1 MKRNLWHQ
9 RLLLSSL
16 LFPLVLNAPLS
27 QVAAQEPVT
36 DPVIETTVNQLEE
49 TVTPSETP
57 SSEGS
62 QAEDQPLAPFTKADY
77 ETSSATQ
84 MAQAI
89 RQGRVT
95 SEQLVNWA
103 FEEIEAKDGELNA
116 MISTRKEAALKE
128 ARELEDQG
136 QPFYGVPLLLK
147 GLGHTIKGGDNT
159 NGLTYM
165 EGTQSRGDS
174 RITKDLKKAGFIV
187 VGQTNYPELGLK
199 NISDSKLYGRSAN
212 GLDPQYAAGGSSG
225 GSAAGIAAH
234 YAPVASGSDAGG
246 SIRIPASWNGLIGYK
261 PSRGVLDQNPDRPNL
276 QVVHFP
282 LTKNMTDTIGL
293 FDFFGGSAYPEIP
306 FDPKTIK
313 IAYSTQSPVNTD
325 VSPEAQEA
333 VHQTVAYLKGLGFSL
348 EEVAA
353 PIDGVSLM
361 HDYYTLAAASGSFAN
376 FLSQQ
381 KRKQAIQFDEVD
393 PTTWVLYQ
401 YSQHLDKKD
410 TKLAWQRIHE
420 QAEKMKQFRQN
431 YPLYL
436 TPSTAFLA
444 PKLEDPLLTADHLQK
459 IKESHLLDKEALS
472 QLVYDQW
479 LTALRYTPFTQLAN
493 LTGEPAISL
502 PTYQAEDG
510 RTLGVQFQAGMKQD
524 RLLLAV
530 GQLLEQAGQF
540 YYQKPSVPA
549 PSIPEDQSEEAGQ
562 GTVDENVESENP
574 SPAPVDDESDH
585 EEAADQDSNLDH
597 STSLEAAETDSADKD
612 LASNDSSEAA
622 ASDPSDHQSQTKPLK
637 SKALLPE
644 TGETSINGFWP
655 AFVLGWGWVFILWP
669 SKIRG
674 GK

>member
-27 QVAAQEPVT
+27 QVAAQESVT
-36 DPVIETTVNQLEE
+36 DPVVETTASQLEE
-49 TVTPSETP
+49 TVTPTETP
-57 SSEGS
+57 SSEVV

-116 MISTRKEAALKE
+116 MISTRKEEALKE

-165 EGTQSRGDS
+165 EGTQSRSDS

-282 LTKNMTDTIGL
+282 LTKNMTDTVGL

-306 FDPKTIK
+306 FDPKNIK

-333 VHQTVAYLKGLGFSL
+333 VHQMVAYLKGLGFSL

-410 TKLAWQRIHE
+410 SELAWRRIHE

-444 PKLEDPLLTADHLQK
+444 PKLEDPLLTADHLQQ
-459 IKESHLLDKEALS
+459 IKDSHLLDKEALA

-549 PSIPEDQSEEAGQ
+549 PSEPEDGSEEEQ
-562 GTVDENVESENP
+562 QDSIDENLGSEKP

-585 EEAADQDSNLDH
+585 EEAAGQDSNPDH
-597 STSLEAAETDSADKD
+597 STSLEATETDSADKD
-612 LASNDSSEAA
+612 LPSNDSSEAV
-622 ASDPSDHQSQTKPLK
+622 ASDPSDHQSQTNPLK
-637 SKALLPE
+637 SKTLLPE
-644 TGETSINGFWP
+644 TGEASINGFWP
-655 AFVLGWGWVFILWP
+655 AMMLGWVFVLWP

-674 GK
+674 RK

>member
-49 TVTPSETP
+49 TAVPLE
-57 SSEGS
+57 SSNPEGS

-293 FDFFGGSAYPEIP
+293 FDFFGGSAYPELS

-333 VHQTVAYLKGLGFSL
+333 VHQMVAYLKGLGFSL
-348 EEVAA
+348 EEVAV

-410 TKLAWQRIHE
+410 TKLAWQRIYE

-444 PKLEDPLLTADHLQK
+444 PKLEDPLLTADHLQQ
-459 IKESHLLDKEALS
+459 IKESHLLDKEALA

-510 RTLGVQFQAGMKQD
+510 RTLGVQFQAGLKQD

-540 YYQKPSVPA
+540 YYQKPSVSA
-549 PSIPEDQSEEAGQ
+549 PSTPEDQSEEAGQ
-562 GTVDENVESENP
+562 DSIDESMESENP

-585 EEAADQDSNLDH
+585 EEAAGQDSNPDH
-597 STSLEAAETDSADKD
+597 STSLEATETDSADKD
-612 LASNDSSEAA
+612 LVSNDSSEAT

-637 SKALLPE
+637 SKTLLPE
-644 TGETSINGFWP
+644 TGEAPINGFWP
-655 AFVLGWGWVFILWP
+655 AMMLGWVFVLWP

-674 GK
+674 RK

>member
-165 EGTQSRGDS
+165 EGTQSRSDS

-261 PSRGVLDQNPDRPNL
+261 PSRGVLDQNPDRTNL

-282 LTKNMTDTIGL
+282 LTKNMTDTVGL
-293 FDFFGGSAYPEIP
+293 FNFFGGSAYPKIP

-333 VHQTVAYLKGLGFSL
+333 VHQMVAYLKGLGFSL

-410 TKLAWQRIHE
+410 SELAWQRIHE

-444 PKLEDPLLTADHLQK
+444 PKLEDPLLTADHLQQ
-459 IKESHLLDKEALS
+459 IKESHLLDKESLA

-510 RTLGVQFQAGMKQD
+510 RTLGVQFQAGLKQD

-540 YYQKPSVPA
+540 YYQKPSVPV

-562 GTVDENVESENP
+562 GAIDESEESENS

-585 EEAADQDSNLDH
+585 EEAADQDSKLDH

-612 LASNDSSEAA
+612 LASNDSSEAT

-655 AFVLGWGWVFILWP
+655 AFVLGWGWVFILWS

-674 GK
+674 RK